1 MRSVAFHT
9 LGCKVNQYETEAIQ
23 EMFSDKGYRIINF
36 DQKADVYIINT
47 CTVTNMADK
56 KSRQM
61 ISKAKKINSESIIVV
76 IGCYAQIAGE
86 KILEIDGVN
95 LVIGSDGKN
104 EIVKLVE
111 QCLQDNTK
119 INVVDNIRKITEFEN
134 LTVRNNTDK
143 TRGYIKIQDGCNQ
156 YCSYC
161 IIPYTR
167 GPIRSR
173 NIKNI
178 VDEVNKLVDNGYKEV
193 VLTGIHVA
201 SYGKDL
207 DNINLLDVIKVI
219 HDIEGIK
226 RIRLSSI
233 EPTMVDEKFVQAIN
247 KLPKVCPHYHLS
259 LQSGCDKTLKEMN
272 RKYTTEEF
280 LESVNLLRKYIKDV
294 SLTTDII
301 VGFPGETDEDFNT
314 TMEFVHNVN
323 FNDIHVFKYSP
334 REGTPAAKRKD
345 QIQSSIKDIRSHK
358 LIELK
363 NQLKL
368 ENIKTY
374 IGLEKKVLI
383 ENYSHERD
391 LHEGYTG
398 NYIKV
403 FVKTNENIVNEIVN
417 VKLENMKMLNNCEG
431 IEGILV

>member
-9 LGCKVNQYETEAIQ
+9 LGCKVNQYETEAIK
-23 EMFSDKGYRIINF
+23 EMFSDEGYEVVTF

-61 ISKAKKINSESIIVV
+61 ISKAKKINSKSIIVV

-86 KILEIDGVN
+86 KILEIEGVN
-95 LVIGSDGKN
+95 LVIGSDRKN

-111 QCLQDNTK
+111 QCLHDNTK
-119 INVVDNIRKITEFEN
+119 INVVDNIRKITKFEN
-134 LTVRNNTDK
+134 LSVRNNTDK

-207 DNINLLDVIKVI
+207 DNINLLDVIKII
-219 HDIEGIK
+219 HDIDGIK

-233 EPTMVDEKFVQAIN
+233 EPTMVEEKFVQAID

-259 LQSGCDKTLKEMN
+259 LQSGCNKTLKEMN
-272 RKYTTEEF
+272 RKYTTEKF
-280 LESVNLLRKYIKDV
+280 LESVNLLRNYIKDV

-314 TMEFVHNVN
+314 TLEFVRKVN

-368 ENIKTY
+368 ENIKKHV
-374 IGLEKKVLI
+374 GLEKKVLI
-383 ENYSHERD
+383 ENYSNKNEAY
-391 LHEGYTG
+391 EGYTG

-403 FVKTNENIVNEIVN
+403 FVKTDENIVNEIVN
-417 VKLENMKMLNNCEG
+417 VKLENMKMLNTCEG
-431 IEGILV
+431 IEGNLV